1 MAFTTFE
8 QIYDPV
14 DFAAAVQ
21 NYTLEKSAFVQS
33 GILERSGE
41 YTARLLSG
49 GEFGELP
56 FIDDLTGEESVA
68 SGVASELISPDPV
81 TMGKMVYQKDFRTK
95 SWGVPDL
102 VARIAGE
109 DLIGAAVKL
118 VGDYRLRQQQKT
130 LIAKFAGFAASNV
143 ANNAGDMVKDISI
156 DTTASLTD
164 AHKIS
169 FNAILDATLTMGD
182 RFDEITAMVMN
193 SVQWGQLMRI
203 DAANVVRKSDIEPFN
218 RYYGRIVIIDDSIGY
233 HQGTNKQIHTCYLLG
248 TGSVAFATGNERSV
262 IVRDEKAGM
271 GYGATELVTSYDQLM
286 HIKGSTSKAALIGSG
301 KSPTND
307 TYKLAASHERVFD
320 RKAVKL
326 AFLKTNG

>member
-8 QIYDPV
+8 QIYDPH

-33 GILERSGE
+33 GILERSDA
-41 YTARLLSG
+41 YTQKLISG
-49 GEFGELP
+49 GEVGDLP
-56 FIDDLTGEESVA
+56 YIDDLTGDESVA
-68 SGVASELISPDPV
+68 SGVASEQISPDPI
-81 TMGKMVYQKDFRTK
+81 TMGHTLYQKDFRTK
-95 SWGVPDL
+95 SWGVPNL

-130 LIAKFAGFAASNV
+130 LIAKLTGFVASNV
-143 ANNAGDMVKDISI
+143 ANNGGDMVKNISI
-156 DTTASLTD
+156 DTTAALTD
-164 AHKIS
+164 AQKIS
-169 FNAILDATLTMGD
+169 FNAILEATLTMGD

-218 RYYGRIVIIDDSIGY
+218 RYYGRIVIIDDSIGFE
-233 HQGTNKQIHTCYLLG
+233 QGTNKQIHTCYLLG
-248 TGSVAFATGNERSV
+248 AGSVAFATANERAV

-286 HIKGSTSKAALIGSG
+286 HIKGTTSKAALTANG
-301 KSPTND
+301 KSPIND
-307 TYKLAASHERVFD
+307 TYRLPASHERVFE
-320 RKAVKL
+320 RKAIPL